1 MRAWREVADG
11 PRAFSAQY
19 QQARA
24 RAHEGHGDCAL
35 ARRLTFGG
43 TKWISMGR
51 TRPAAGRALNVRTA
65 PVAILS
71 AVRTSRVV
79 STRAWLAA
87 GLAPVQ
93 PDSHVCVQGIYYVP
107 DAPRWHDN
115 GWAGQFILAYMRLV
129 RAGVVRAQRKRS
141 AQWREVQA
149 ARHRR
154 DASVT
159 TAQEHDARVARWAQQ
174 RQQQQDARRDA
185 QHARAI
191 AQPPAL
197 PPAQPQPR
205 GDTRSVPPGQGA
217 GHRAAPATARLRAQ
231 QAQQRPDSSASCSWW
246 LPTRDCE
253 KCRARAAPRAP
264 QHEPD
269 ELVGDRSGGGGAAR
283 SGSQSGGA
291 AAAAAHD
298 EDATPQIID
307 GHSENVYIYVS
318 IATTMT

>member
-1 MRAWREVADG
+1 
-11 PRAFSAQY
+11 
-19 QQARA
+19 
-24 RAHEGHGDCAL
+24 
-35 ARRLTFGG
+35 
-43 TKWISMGR
+43 
-51 TRPAAGRALNVRTA
+51 
-65 PVAILS
+65 
-71 AVRTSRVV
+71 
-79 STRAWLAA
+79 
-87 GLAPVQ
+87 
-93 PDSHVCVQGIYYVP
+93 
-107 DAPRWHDN
+107 
-115 GWAGQFILAYMRLV
+115 MRLV

-205 GDTRSVPPGQGA
+205 GDTRSVPLGQGA
-217 GHRAAPATARLRAQ
+217 GRRAAPATAPLRAQ

-283 SGSQSGGA
+283 SGSQGGGA
-291 AAAAAHD
+291 EPAAAAHD
-298 EDATPQIID
+298 EDATPQRID
-307 GHSENVYIYVS
+307 GHSEDMCIICLDCDDDDLNS
-318 IATTMT
+318 AHQLPPRTRRTDGMLCLTPRARGSMRAWFGGDGTRLANARRARGDG